1 MKIFYTILASVLLIN
16 NAKAAVSPGTWSGF
30 LQLNTATVLP
40 FLMTVDE
47 EHSNNEFQLISIF
60 NGEERIDLHGHKTTT
75 DSIDYIFPNFNSF
88 IRIHIGSKTE
98 LNGYW
103 YNKAKSD
110 HYKIP
115 FKATFNTQNNE
126 ITKVPNNFTGKW
138 ATIFEPNTENG
149 EPALGVFKQNGEIMI
164 GTFLTETGDYRFL
177 AGKTNGKIFELS
189 CFDGSHAF
197 LFTGSLT
204 KGNDSIYGHYYS
216 GNHWESNWIA
226 IKNKQSQLRDP
237 DSITY
242 VVNNLPV
249 IFDLKDIYG
258 KDYQYPNADTKDK
271 VVIIQI
277 MGTWCPNCLDE
288 TIFFK
293 QLYDKYHKD
302 GLEIISIGYE
312 TSKTLEGR
320 IEAISKLKQRHKL
333 DFTFLVGGYSDKL
346 IAQEK
351 FNMLNEIVSFP
362 TTLFIDRTGKVVLI
376 HTGFSGPGTGEYY
389 TKYTEKTEKLIKELL
404 AK

>member
-1 MKIFYTILASVLLIN
+1 MKVFFSILAFILLIN
-16 NAKAAVSPGTWSGF
+16 NAKAGVSPGTWFGF

-40 FLMTVDE
+40 FLMTLSEDNG
-47 EHSNNEFQLISIF
+47 SDGFQIISIH
-60 NGEERIDLHGHKTTT
+60 NGEEKFVLYGNKSSP
-75 DSIDYIFPNFNSF
+75 DSIDYVFPNFKSF
-88 IRIHIGSKTE
+88 IRIHLDSKTE
-98 LNGYW
+98 MSGFW

-115 FKATFNTQNNE
+115 FKAIFSPENSDTIN
-126 ITKVPNNFTGKW
+126 VPDYFTGKW
-138 ATIFEPNTENG
+138 ATVFEPNSENG
-149 EPALGVFKQNGEIMI
+149 EPALGVFEQKGSLLI

-177 AGKTNGKIFELS
+177 AGKNDGKTFELS

-197 LFTGSLT
+197 LFTGNLSAG
-204 KGNDSIYGHYYS
+204 KDSIQGRFYS
-216 GNHWESNWIA
+216 GNHWVSDWIA
-226 IKNKQSQLRDP
+226 AKNKQSQLRNP
-237 DSITY
+237 DSITF

-258 KDYQYPNADTKDK
+258 KDYHYPNADTKDK

-288 TIFFK
+288 TLFFK
-293 QLYDKYHKD
+293 KLYEKYHKD

-312 TSKTLEGR
+312 TPKTSER
-320 IEAISKLKQRHKL
+320 RVAAIRKLKENHDL
-333 DFTFLVGGYSDKL
+333 DFTFLEGGFADKH
-346 IAQEK
+346 IAETK

-362 TTLFIDRTGKVVLI
+362 TTIFIDKDGKVVLI